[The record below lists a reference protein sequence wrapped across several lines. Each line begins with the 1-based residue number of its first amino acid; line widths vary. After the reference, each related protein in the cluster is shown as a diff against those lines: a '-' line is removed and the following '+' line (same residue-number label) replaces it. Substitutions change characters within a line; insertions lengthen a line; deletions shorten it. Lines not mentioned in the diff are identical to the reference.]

1 MTPSPVPSREEAG
14 RRVQLPARNKKRTQA
29 STMFHTTAKN
39 LSSDVPFRWTS
50 EQVIIFEDWIRFQGP
65 NATTADLTPLLQ
77 VLDLDGYED
86 IKNSRGESVHDLIIA
101 KVRRKLARTKGTT
114 KTQVK
119 GGSEKQVE
127 KGEGRVKQEKGL
139 LNHEGD
145 TFAPTVLPKFVD
157 NAKLPYYPT
166 PTPYDVREHTYEY
179 GTKGAVPDL
188 KSPSQ
193 LITPHVSPNPNRQL
207 LNSHRQE
214 ALRFGTATKGTSR
227 SKSISDSEFSDTLVP
242 SSCSS
247 PAAGYNKRIGKPN
260 NLGVCMEKLG
270 EAVASLSLEIG
281 RLPRDAE
288 SCALETAAY
297 DVGLELEHLDNLV
310 KDYISR

>member
-1 MTPSPVPSREEAG
+1 MVRQMTPSPIPSHEEAG
-14 RRVQLPARNKKRTQA
+14 RRFQLPARNKKRTQA

-39 LSSDVPFRWTS
+39 LSSNVPFRWTS
-50 EQVIIFEDWIRFQGP
+50 EQVIIFEDWIRFQGS

-86 IKNSRGESVHDLIIA
+86 IKNSRGECVHDLIIA

-127 KGEGRVKQEKGL
+127 KGEGR
-139 LNHEGD
+139 
-145 TFAPTVLPKFVD
+145 FV
-157 NAKLPYYPT
+157 NNVKLPYYPT
-166 PTPYDVREHTYEY
+166 STPYDVREHTYEY

-188 KSPSQ
+188 NSPSQ

-227 SKSISDSEFSDTLVP
+227 SKSVSDSEFSDTLVP

-247 PAAGYNKRIGKPN
+247 SATGYNKRIGKSN
-260 NLGVCMEKLG
+260 NLGVCMEKLK
-270 EAVASLSLEIG
+270 EAVASLSLEID

-310 KDYISR
+310 KDYISC